1 MKFFHLKIN
10 QFKKIE
16 HLKSKIN
23 LIKNPIYAIK
33 KRNIFF
39 IKEKL
44 NNRMEHKTD
53 IQIFQEKYVKY
64 TVFSLTKTYL
74 LMAHW

>member
-1 MKFFHLKIN
+1 
-10 QFKKIE
+10 
-16 HLKSKIN
+16 
-23 LIKNPIYAIK
+23 
-33 KRNIFF
+33 
-39 IKEKL
+39 
-44 NNRMEHKTD
+44 MEHKTD